1 MANGSSVSKTISVH
15 DPAQLPG
22 PGYSTNIEITVINQH
37 HLHVTK
43 LDADKQIL
51 KLEVTE
57 PDVLGLAS
65 LDDMHTN
72 EFMRRVILTCNLVL
86 ERAAFSTSS
95 IDSSH
100 AGVVMGSQPSTS
112 KVEKTPTGLEVTL
125 PETVSVRD
133 SSSWVIGF
141 SNELDEKKVI
151 DMLQKIH
158 VVYGSGGNP
167 QSKIFDM
174 QKALDAYQGGMQAT
188 GTLHAFKGMYEAME
202 LAVNS
207 DGPRSEGPSFD
218 KKVQRLIG
226 DNTAQIDIFRNFN
239 NSSKHSGRTKHNADY
254 EKGKANINKYIRG
267 LRPIATAVMLCR
279 L

>member
-22 PGYSTNIEITVINQH
+22 PGHSTNIEITVTNQH

-57 PDVLGLAS
+57 PDALGLAS

-72 EFMRRVILTCNLVL
+72 EFMRRIILACNLVL

-112 KVEKTPTGLEVTL
+112 KVEKTLTGLEVTL
-125 PETVSVRD
+125 IETVSVRD

-151 DMLQKIH
+151 DVLQKIH
-158 VVYGSGGNP
+158 VVYGSDGNP
-167 QSKIFDM
+167 PSKIFDM
-174 QKALDAYQGGMQAT
+174 QKALDVYQGGMQAT

-207 DGPRSEGPSFD
+207 DGPSNEGLDFD
-218 KKVQRLIG
+218 KKVQHLIG
-226 DNTAQIDIFRNFN
+226 DNAAQIGIFRNFN
-239 NSSKHSGRTKHNADY
+239 NSSKHSGRTKYNADY
-254 EKGKANINKYIRG
+254 EKGKANINKYIRD
-267 LRPIATAVMLCR
+267 LRPIVTTAILSK